1 MNKNSEFNEQRRFS
15 RISFDA
21 DVQLVDA
28 KGSWRSRLIDLS
40 LKGALIVTPQDWSGQ
55 PGEHFLL
62 TLALDSDEEVVIRM
76 EVSVAHSENDHI
88 GFRCE
93 HIDLDSISHLR
104 RLVEL
109 NLGDAELLDRELS
122 ALTRPGEKG

>member
-1 MNKNSEFNEQRRFS
+1 MNNHSEFNEQRRFS
-15 RISFDA
+15 RITFDA

-28 KGSWRSRLIDLS
+28 KGSWRSQLIDLS
-40 LKGALIVTPQDWSGQ
+40 LKGALIAAPQDWTGQ

-62 TLALDSDEEVVIRM
+62 ELALDNDKDVVIRM
-76 EVSVAHSENDHI
+76 EVSVSHTENDHV

-93 HIDLDSISHLR
+93 HIDLDSITHLR

-109 NLGDAELLDRELS
+109 NLGNTELLDRELS
-122 ALTRPGEKG
+122 ALNRPEKD

>member
-1 MNKNSEFNEQRRFS
+1 MDQDSQFNERRRFS
-15 RISFDA
+15 RIGFDA
-21 DVQLVDA
+21 DVYLVSA

-40 LKGALIVTPQDWSGQ
+40 LKGALITAPQDWSGQ

-62 TLALDSDEEVVIRM
+62 ELALGGDEEMLIRM
-76 EVSVAHSENDHI
+76 EVSVSHSENDHI
-88 GFRCE
+88 GLRCE

-122 ALTRPGEKG
+122 ALVGPETD

>member
-1 MNKNSEFNEQRRFS
+1 MNNDSEFNEKRRFS

-28 KGSWRSRLIDLS
+28 KGSWHSQLIDLS
-40 LKGALIVTPQDWSGQ
+40 LKGALIAAPQDWNGQ

-62 TLALDSDEEVVIRM
+62 EMALDSDEKMVIRM
-76 EVSVAHSENDHI
+76 EVSVAHVENDHI

-109 NLGDAELLDRELS
+109 NLGNAELLDRELS
-122 ALTRPGEKG
+122 ALVGPEKD

>member
-1 MNKNSEFNEQRRFS
+1 MNQDSEFNEQRRFS

-28 KGSWRSRLIDLS
+28 KGSWRSQLIDLS
-40 LKGALIVTPQDWSGQ
+40 LKGALIAAPQDWSGQ

-62 TLALDSDEEVVIRM
+62 ELVLDSSEEVVIRM
-76 EVSVAHSENDHI
+76 EVSVSHLGNDHI

-109 NLGDAELLDRELS
+109 NMGDAELLDRELS
-122 ALTRPGEKG
+122 TLVGK

>member
-1 MNKNSEFNEQRRFS
+1 MNNDSEFNEKRRFS

-28 KGSWRSRLIDLS
+28 KGSWHSQLIDLS
-40 LKGALIVTPQDWSGQ
+40 LKGALIAAPQDWSGQ

-62 TLALDSDEEVVIRM
+62 EMALDSDEKMVIRM
-76 EVSVAHSENDHI
+76 EVSVAHVENDHI

-109 NLGDAELLDRELS
+109 NLGNAELLDRELS
-122 ALTRPGEKG
+122 ALVGPEKD

>member
-1 MNKNSEFNEQRRFS
+1 MNQDSEFNEQRRFS
-15 RISFDA
+15 RISFAA

-40 LKGALIVTPQDWSGQ
+40 LKGALIAAPQDWSGQ

-62 TLALDSDEEVVIRM
+62 ELALDRDEEVVVRM
-76 EVSVAHSENDHI
+76 EVSVSHIENDHI

-122 ALTRPGEKG
+122 ALTRGEC

>member
-1 MNKNSEFNEQRRFS
+1 MNKDSKFNEQRRFS

-28 KGSWRSRLIDLS
+28 KGSWRSQLIDLS
-40 LKGALIVTPQDWSGQ
+40 LKGALIAAPRDWSGQ

-62 TLALDSDEEVVIRM
+62 ELALDSSEEVVIRM
-76 EVSVAHSENDHI
+76 EVSVSHLENDHI

-122 ALTRPGEKG
+122 ALGRAEV

>member
-1 MNKNSEFNEQRRFS
+1 MDHDSEYKERRRFS
-15 RISFDA
+15 RIGFDA

-28 KGSWRSRLIDLS
+28 RGSWRSQLIDLS
-40 LKGALIVTPQDWSGQ
+40 LKGALVAAPQDWSGQ
-55 PGEHFLL
+55 PGEQFLMEL
-62 TLALDSDEEVVIRM
+62 VLGSDEEMLIRM
-76 EVSVAHSENDHI
+76 EVSVSHQEDDHI

-109 NLGDAELLDRELS
+109 NLGNAELLDRELS
-122 ALTRPGEKG
+122 ALGGLRTED